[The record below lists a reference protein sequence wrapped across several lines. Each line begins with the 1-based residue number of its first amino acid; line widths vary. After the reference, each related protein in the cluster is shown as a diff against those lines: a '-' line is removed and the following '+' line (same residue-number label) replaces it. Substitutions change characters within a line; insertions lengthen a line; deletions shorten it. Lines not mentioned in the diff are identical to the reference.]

1 MSVKQ
6 KSFGA
11 SVAALLLVPTLAVL
25 VVTVVTATPAAAQ
38 TSQSQSSSSSSSESE
53 APRTAWG
60 APDLGGVWDY
70 RTITPLERPEEYGDR
85 AFLTAEEVA
94 ELEQGAEDRER
105 EADQAPAR
113 RAEAIEEDGNPLA
126 VVGCCNRF
134 WLDYGTQAQETRR
147 TSLII
152 DPPNG
157 RMPPKTPEGEKR
169 PGNRSSFGSHAFETL
184 DDFSAGDRCNGT
196 MGVPIRPIAYNNNV
210 QVFQTEDY
218 VVMSVEMF
226 KTTRIIPI
234 SDSPHGMIRQD
245 VGDSRGHWDG
255 DVLVVETTNF
265 TDGPTAGGA
274 SQNATLVE
282 RFRRVSPEILEYEYT
297 IDDPETWT
305 APWTALQTLRLNPLQ
320 IYEYACHEG
329 NYGLTNML
337 RGARLEEAAAKESG
351 R

>member
-1 MSVKQ
+1 MRISQ
-6 KSFGA
+6 KSIVA
-11 SVAALLLVPTLAVL
+11 SVAVLLLVPMLAV
-25 VVTVVTATPAAAQ
+25 PAAAQ
-38 TSQSQSSSSSSSESE
+38 PTSSSPESE
-53 APRTAWG
+53 VPRTAWG
-60 APDLGGVWDY
+60 DPDLGGVWDY
-70 RTITPLERPEEYGDR
+70 RTITPLERPEEYEDR
-85 AFLTAEEVA
+85 AFLTEEEVA

-105 EADQAPAR
+105 TADEAPAR
-113 RAEAIEEDGNPLA
+113 RAEAIEEGGNPLN

-169 PGNRSSFGSHAFETL
+169 PGRRSSFGNHTFETL

-196 MGVPIRPIAYNNNV
+196 MGVPIRPIPYNNNV
-210 QVFQTEDY
+210 QVFQNEDY

-274 SQNATLVE
+274 SQNATLIE

-297 IDDPETWT
+297 IDDPDTWT
-305 APWTALQTLRLNPLQ
+305 APWTALQTLRSNPLQ

-337 RGARLEEAAAKESG
+337 RGARLEEAAAQAAEESG
-351 R
+351 GR

>member
-1 MSVKQ
+1 MSVEK
-6 KSFGA
+6 KSGIA
-11 SVAALLLVPTLAVL
+11 LIATVAIVAMGGM
-25 VVTVVTATPAAAQ
+25 PAAA
-38 TSQSQSSSSSSSESE
+38 QSSSSSTESE
-53 APRTAWG
+53 LPRTAWG

-85 AFLTAEEVA
+85 AFLTEEEVA
-94 ELEQGAEDRER
+94 ELEQGAEDRELA
-105 EADQAPAR
+105 ADQAPAR
-113 RAEAIEEDGNPLA
+113 LAEAIEEDGNPLA

-196 MGVPIRPIAYNNNV
+196 LGVPIRPIPYNNNV
-210 QVFQTEDY
+210 QVFQTEDH

-255 DVLVVETTNF
+255 DVFVVETTNF

-274 SQNATLVE
+274 SQNATLIE

-297 IDDPETWT
+297 IDDPDTWT
-305 APWTALQTLRLNPLQ
+305 APWSALQTLRHNPLQ

-329 NYGLTNML
+329 NYGLVNML
-337 RGARLEEAAAKESG
+337 RGARLEELAAKKSG
-351 R
+351 GQ

>member
-1 MSVKQ
+1 MNVSQTSIV
-6 KSFGA
+6 A
-11 SVAALLLVPTLAVL
+11 SVAALLLVPMLAV
-25 VVTVVTATPAAAQ
+25 VVMVVMTATPAAAQ
-38 TSQSQSSSSSSSESE
+38 TSSSSSESE

-85 AFLTAEEVA
+85 AFLTDEEVA

-113 RAEAIEEDGNPLA
+113 RAEAIEEDGNPLF

-157 RMPPKTPEGEKR
+157 RQPPKTPEGEKR
-169 PGNRSSFGSHAFETL
+169 PGNRSSFGTHAFESL
-184 DDFSAGDRCNGT
+184 DDFSFSDRCLGT
-196 MGVPIRPIAYNNNV
+196 LGVPIRPIAYNNNV
-210 QVFQTEDY
+210 QLFQTEDH
-218 VVMSVEMF
+218 VVMFVEMM

-234 SDSPHGMIRQD
+234 DDRPHGTLRQTA
-245 VGDSRGHWDG
+245 GDSRGHWEG

-265 TDGPTAGGA
+265 EYSPSIGGA
-274 SQNATLVE
+274 SRNATLVE

-297 IDDPETWT
+297 IDDPATWT
-305 APWTALQTLRLNPLQ
+305 APWTALQTLRLNPLP
-320 IYEYACHEG
+320 IFEYACHEG

-337 RGARLEEAAAKESG
+337 NGARLEEAAAKKAG
-351 R
+351 GQ